1 MIWETNS
8 YPAKNTRNFMKEVNA
23 FMRANLL
30 SVLGIAATIVGGA
43 ATLLGNW
50 VSDKKNEE
58 MIEEKVNEALA
69 KRENEEEEAE

>member
-1 MIWETNS
+1 
-8 YPAKNTRNFMKEVNA
+8 MK
-23 FMRANLL
+23 ANLL
-30 SVLGIAATIVGGA
+30 SVLGIAATVVGGA

-69 KRENEEEEAE
+69 KRESEEEAE